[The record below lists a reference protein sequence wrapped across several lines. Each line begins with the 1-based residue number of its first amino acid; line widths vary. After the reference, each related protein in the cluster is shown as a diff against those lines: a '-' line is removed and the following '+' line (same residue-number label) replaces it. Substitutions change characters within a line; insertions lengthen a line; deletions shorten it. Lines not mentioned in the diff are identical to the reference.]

1 MGHSAGAA
9 SVIYHMISPRTS
21 GYFQRAIVMSGSVLS
36 PWSRVEDPS
45 KCSRAIARS
54 LGCLAETSR
63 TILQCLRSKSVE
75 ELLRAFEMQ
84 YKIMIYS
91 CHDLSSRQ
99 TGVRFEP
106 SGGLPVIISVSTCR
120 TANQVPCVID
130 HPFLSRLV
138 KLLTWRWVW
147 KLQGMKNPA
156 KDIGL
161 ESMLVYRWDTQSKCQ
176 AYLVMPFQRGG

>member
-1 MGHSAGAA
+1 MNVHCPGAATSRHPEGVFARTPGSASGISFFCLKDIYARGNLGLLDQYFALLWVKDNIESFGGNKSSITLMGHSAGAA

-45 KCSRAIARS
+45 KSSRAIARS

-84 YKIMIYS
+84 YKDGVDF
-91 CHDLSSRQ
+91 CLLEHRSSL
-99 TGVRFEP
+99 GP
-106 SGGLPVIISVSTCR
+106 
-120 TANQVPCVID
+120 
-130 HPFLSRLV
+130 LV
-138 KLLTWRWVW
+138 NL
-147 KLQGMKNPA
+147 G
-156 KDIGL
+156 
-161 ESMLVYRWDTQSKCQ
+161 
-176 AYLVMPFQRGG
+176 